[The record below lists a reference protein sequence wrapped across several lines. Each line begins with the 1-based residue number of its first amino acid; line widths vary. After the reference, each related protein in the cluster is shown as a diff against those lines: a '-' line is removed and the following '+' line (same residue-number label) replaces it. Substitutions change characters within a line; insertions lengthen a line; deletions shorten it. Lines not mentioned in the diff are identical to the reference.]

1 MAQPGAA
8 GEVEGDPPGTCG
20 LALEPPQS
28 QLDGIQPQAAGMGWG
43 WGVLPSRSLLHPLV
57 CLCVWKGGQSLELE
71 LPSHRSLHP
80 RPSCLGQDPG
90 GQSTLMFVKVTIKG
104 GPSVAY
110 FLQGMEPRE
119 ADHLHTKWGV
129 RAPSPTLSPRKAG
142 LRDSQTPLPVSRA
155 VETCSNR

>member
-1 MAQPGAA
+1 MAQAGAA

-90 GQSTLMFVKVTIKG
+90 GQSTLMFVKVTIRGGSICDLLSPGDGAKG
-104 GPSVAY
+104 GRPPTHQVGCQGPIPNPQPPQSRSAR
-110 FLQGMEPRE
+110 FTDSSACLPCSRNLQ
-119 ADHLHTKWGV
+119 
-129 RAPSPTLSPRKAG
+129 
-142 LRDSQTPLPVSRA
+142 Q
-155 VETCSNR
+155 